1 MEGVSAS
8 VVGGSLVSF
17 LPGITEQQR
26 DAVQLAVLLSERITR
41 RDHADGLV
49 DDWYSYYRRRLQ
61 YLGWDALAS
70 EQVHWPKPQRKAITD
85 KALESVGKV
94 AGEQHARSLAVALPK
109 LMSTEMPLRHM
120 EQRTRELGLFQL
132 VPCAPSKQG
141 YVDVVIYHEAGN
153 RASFSAGFLSSTLEK
168 TQVRA
173 ELVRFNVRLFQQEFE
188 AKVRRNLE
196 SVMRQE
202 IFALDL

>member
-26 DAVQLAVLLSERITR
+26 DAVQLAVLFSERITR
-41 RDHADGLV
+41 RDQADGLV
-49 DDWYSYYRRRLQ
+49 EDWYSYYRRHLQ
-61 YLGWDALAS
+61 YLGWDALAP
-70 EQVHWPKPQRKAITD
+70 EQVHWPKPQRKTITD
-85 KALESVGKV
+85 KALESVSKV
-94 AGEQHARSLAVALPK
+94 AGERHARSLAVALPK
-109 LMSTEMPLRHM
+109 LMSSEMPLKHM
-120 EQRTRELGLFQL
+120 EQRSREMGLFQL
-132 VPCAPSKQG
+132 LPCAPSKHG
-141 YVDVVIYHEAGN
+141 YVDMVIYHEAGN
-153 RASFSAGFLSSTLEK
+153 SALFSAGFFSSTLEK

-188 AKVRRNLE
+188 AKVRRNVE